1 MYSASKVV
9 FKINISYRNIV
20 YYCGVLRLER
30 NDKSL
35 SERSIYNTE
44 VYIIVKDRIGIYQQM
59 E

>member
-9 FKINISYRNIV
+9 FKINISYRKIV
-20 YYCGVLRLER
+20 YYCGVLRLKR